1 MRLSWSAVLGAVM
14 LALAVP
20 GHAHD
25 FAKGDLRIGHPWT
38 RATASGQKVAAGYLE
53 IVNTGKLAD
62 RMIGAST
69 PAAERIELHVVGL
82 EGEVMRMREVKSF
95 EIPAGGRM
103 ELKPRGP
110 HLMIM
115 GIKRAFRKDERVPV
129 TLRFEQAGEV
139 AIELLVEGID
149 APAEDKHKH

>member
-1 MRLSWSAVLGAVM
+1 MKVSRSTVLGALM
-14 LALAVP
+14 LALAMP

-38 RATASGQKVAAGYLE
+38 RATASGQKVAAGYLD
-53 IVNTGKLAD
+53 IVNAGKVAD
-62 RMIGAST
+62 RVIGAST

-95 EIPAGGRM
+95 EVPAGGRM

-110 HLMIM
+110 HMMIM
-115 GIKRAFRKDERVPV
+115 GIKRAFRKDERIPV
-129 TLRFEQAGEV
+129 TLRFEKAGDV
-139 AIELLVEGID
+139 AIELLVSGID
-149 APAEDKHKH
+149 TPAEGEHKH

>member
-1 MRLSWSAVLGAVM
+1 MKRSWSAVLGAVV

-25 FAKGDLRIGHPWT
+25 YAKGDLRIGHPWT

-53 IVNTGKLAD
+53 IANAGKLAD
-62 RMIGAST
+62 RVIGAST

-95 EIPAGGRM
+95 ESSAAGWNSSRAA
-103 ELKPRGP
+103 

-115 GIKRAFRKDERVPV
+115 G
-129 TLRFEQAGEV
+129 
-139 AIELLVEGID
+139 
-149 APAEDKHKH
+149 

>member
-1 MRLSWSAVLGAVM
+1 MKLSWSTILGAVM

-82 EGEVMRMREVKSF
+82 EGEVMRMREVKSL

-115 GIKRAFRKDERVPV
+115 GIKRAFRKDERIPV

-139 AIELLVEGID
+139 AIELLVGGID